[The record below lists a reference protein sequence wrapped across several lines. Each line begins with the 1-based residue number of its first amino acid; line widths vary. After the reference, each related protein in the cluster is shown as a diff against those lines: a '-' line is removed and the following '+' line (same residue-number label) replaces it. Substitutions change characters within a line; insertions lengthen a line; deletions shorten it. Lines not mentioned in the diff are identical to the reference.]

1 MTLATS
7 SSANTTPNS
16 ASSSMTQRTVPRA
29 VPLLDPSRC
38 PSTEQA
44 LESICHFV
52 AAHDNRTIGVVG
64 RRWEV
69 RVCLEELLRRAKV
82 SFVKETHDR
91 CVHYLIQAGSGEPL
105 PVEHIPEIVQQH
117 KETQACEEEHQLQQ
131 ALELSRRDQQE
142 QQQQQHE
149 RLSTPITSQELNNHA
164 LSTEAAAL
172 EYALKLSQQE
182 TEQAN
187 NHQHFERTET
197 TNSTNTNKNNL
208 SSPTTLREEAAID
221 YAIQLSQKQQQQQQQ
236 HEPTSTTKSTTRVSF
251 SKTVSSEKEQRQSQE
266 AQDAELARR
275 VAKDGSLVFQQG
287 NEPGKPLLEVYEDP
301 LENRAIS
308 TNDEI
313 TTNIKS
319 NNHNSNR
326 QDSASS
332 AVSQDEALAL
342 RVAVEGSLVL
352 HEQDIRKSLVDDN
365 DDGHHNP
372 ANNDHNT
379 ANEHSNSTL
388 PSRHTEQQQSL
399 QSLQDSTSSAVSDD
413 EALALR
419 VAVEGSLVLHEQEA
433 GKPLIEDDEQQQ
445 QQQHDITDE
454 ALALRVAREGSWVLS
469 AAANSH
475 HAQPGALLVPEELA
489 QMSSICKD
497 ESDNAPPSFQIILC
511 LQCRTEIQAPL
522 VFQKIS
528 CPGCQYVNRS
538 D

>member
-91 CVHYLIQAGSGEPL
+91 CVHCLIQAGSGEPL
-105 PVEHIPEIVQQH
+105 PVDLIPEIVQQH

-287 NEPGKPLLEVYEDP
+287 NEPGKSLLEVYEDP
-301 LENRAIS
+301 LEDHVIS
-308 TNDEI
+308 TNDDDDK
-313 TTNIKS
+313 KS

>member
-142 QQQQQHE
+142 QQQQQQQHE
-149 RLSTPITSQELNNHA
+149 RLSTPLTSQEELNNHA

-208 SSPTTLREEAAID
+208 ASPATLREEAAID

-251 SKTVSSEKEQRQSQE
+251 SKTVSEKEQRQSQE

-287 NEPGKPLLEVYEDP
+287 NEPGKSLLEVYEDP
-301 LENRAIS
+301 LEDHVIS
-308 TNDEI
+308 TNDDDDK
-313 TTNIKS
+313 KS

-365 DDGHHNP
+365 DD
-372 ANNDHNT
+372 HNT
-379 ANEHSNSTL
+379 ANDNSNNTL

-399 QSLQDSTSSAVSDD
+399 QSMQDSTSSAVSDD

-445 QQQHDITDE
+445 HDITDE

-475 HAQPGALLVPEELA
+475 QARPGALLVPEEVA
-489 QMSSICKD
+489 QMSSTSKD